1 MHHMTAS
8 AYKKQA
14 TLSKVLCLHKK
25 RPASTTL
32 WQSVYFNI
40 KKVHSIFA
48 NFLLLQIKKKKK
60 NRGSQFS
67 WVTTKRAMCNTH
79 NKSKIHFHRS

>member
-1 MHHMTAS
+1 MRQKMHHMTAS

-48 NFLLLQIKKKKK
+48 NFLLLQIKKKKQRK
-60 NRGSQFS
+60 PILMGNHKTSNVQYP
-67 WVTTKRAMCNTH
+67 
-79 NKSKIHFHRS
+79 

>member
-1 MHHMTAS
+1 MRQKMHHMTAS

-48 NFLLLQIKKKKK
+48 NFFTITNKKKTEEA
-60 NRGSQFS
+60 NSHG
-67 WVTTKRAMCNTH
+67 
-79 NKSKIHFHRS
+79 